1 MTNYQFL
8 SIDQINIHG
17 GTQCRFSINRP
28 VVSDYAQ
35 KMKDGVTFPPI
46 STVSDGKSF
55 WLVDGYHRLLATKEI
70 GNQDIEAEV
79 VTGSLEDAQDI
90 ALGANDTHGLAR
102 TNEDKRK
109 AVETALSMKRHQNK
123 SDREIAKL
131 CKVSHPFVAAIR
143 NPDSKE
149 KQSKNLLNHV
159 AKKSGEHEP
168 SGINSTS
175 EDDPKFVLTKDYGP
189 DDAELRANELA
200 LQSDMEWMHKLL
212 EANGN
217 LAVAHEEITR
227 LNHAYAK
234 LEMRFRGLKNE
245 RDVAISMVKSLQS
258 KLDRLQLK
266 AELV

>member
-8 SIDQINIHG
+8 SIDQINIDG
-17 GTQCRFSINRP
+17 GTQCRFSTNRP
-28 VVSDYAQ
+28 VVTDYAQ
-35 KMKDGVTFPPI
+35 KMKDGVNFPPI
-46 STVSDGKSF
+46 STVSDGKTF

-79 VTGSLEDAQDI
+79 VNGSLEDAQDM

-102 TNEDKRK
+102 TNEDKRQ

-159 AKKSGEHEP
+159 AKKSGSDAV

-175 EDDPKFVLTKDYGP
+175 EDDPKFVLTQDYGP
-189 DDAELRANELA
+189 DEAELRANELA
-200 LQSDMEWMHKLL
+200 HQEDLDALNKLL
-212 EANGN
+212 EADDK
-217 LAVAHEEITR
+217 LAAAHTEITR
-227 LNHAYAK
+227 LNHLNAHLSVRINVLTTQLNEAIKQAK
-234 LEMRFRGLKNE
+234 RYQRKV
-245 RDVAISMVKSLQS
+245 DSLQGM
-258 KLDRLQLK
+258 
-266 AELV
+266 VV